1 MDHYNEYNRRGLSGI
16 VNLGNTCYINSAI
29 QCLSHT
35 LPLTDY
41 FLKKKWENDL
51 NKDFKHNYLFKS
63 WYKLI
68 DALWED
74 NCTVAPQ
81 SLLKQMVQI
90 SKDRDLSFGFSSF
103 RQNDIQELL
112 IFLLDNLHES
122 SNKKTFLKSKK
133 RTKSELQ
140 WNKFCENNYS
150 IVIDLFYGQIS
161 SNILDIDT
169 KKVKSKVFQPM
180 CFFSLPIPALKE
192 NQKII
197 SLKDCIDEYCEYEIL
212 TEDNKWFNEKT
223 SEYEKVYKKIN
234 IERLPK
240 ILILCLNRFNNNN
253 RKINTFVDIPLKLD
267 WKDSFELY
275 GICNHMGGSNGGHYT
290 AYCKNNNKNW
300 YKFNDNI
307 VTQIDESNLIT
318 ESCYCMFYVK
328 K

>member
-1 MDHYNEYNRRGLSGI
+1 MELYNQYNRRGLSGI

-41 FLKKKWENDL
+41 FLKKKWENDI

-133 RTKSELQ
+133 RTKSELH
-140 WNKFCENNYS
+140 WNKFCTDDYS
-150 IVIDLFYGQIS
+150 IVTDLFYGQIS
-161 SNILDIDT
+161 SNIIDINT
-169 KKVKSKVFQPM
+169 NKVKSTTYQPI
-180 CFFSLPIPALKE
+180 CFFSLPIPDQDDVTIYDCLNSYLKIE
-192 NQKII
+192 
-197 SLKDCIDEYCEYEIL
+197 EL
-212 TEDNKWFNEKT
+212 TGDNKWFNDKT
-223 SEYEKVYKKIN
+223 SDYEEAKKKIS
-234 IERLPK
+234 IIKYPK

-253 RKINTFVDIPLKLD
+253 DKINTFVDVQEYLELEDKHHY
-267 WKDSFELY
+267 ELY
-275 GICNHMGGSNGGHYT
+275 GICNHMGGSGGGHYT
-290 AYCKNNNKNW
+290 AYCKNNENW
-300 YKFNDNI
+300 YKFNDNV
-307 VTQIDESNLIT
+307 VTKINDDNIISS
-318 ESCYCMFYVK
+318 SCYCVFYRKV
-328 K
+328 